1 MSLFPSDAPK
11 FSSSM
16 NATRKHGKSYL
27 LSTRR
32 KLYTFTIR
40 AEHEEKS
47 EKGNVAKR
55 FTVEHEEKSEK
66 GNVAKRFTVDGSMF
80 LRKEIALLRKVVEE
94 SACYACIFVV
104 ETKRRTTRFK
114 SKKSSK
120 Q

>member
-1 MSLFPSDAPK
+1 
-11 FSSSM
+11 M
-16 NATRKHGKSYL
+16 NALPNDTQKSTRKHGKSYL

-40 AEHEEKS
+40 AEQEEKS

>member
-1 MSLFPSDAPK
+1 
-11 FSSSM
+11 M
-16 NATRKHGKSYL
+16 NALPNDTQKSTRKHGKSYL

-80 LRKEIALLRKVVEE
+80 LRKVVEE

>member
-40 AEHEEKS
+40 A
-47 EKGNVAKR
+47 
-55 FTVEHEEKSEK
+55 EHEEKSEK